1 VVAECI
7 LFALD
12 AERVSLSHQ
21 LASTSAT
28 RVPKLLPKEVLV
40 SYMIRFIEGTMNGS
54 GIDIYLHNDAIHLIA
69 FDILYLYNFET
80 FCPICPLI
88 TESALNEAI
97 APSFAVGADSLTV
110 R

>member
-69 FDILYLYNFET
+69 LILSIYTTLR
-80 FCPICPLI
+80 P
-88 TESALNEAI
+88 
-97 APSFAVGADSLTV
+97 FAQFVPCH
-110 R
+110 